1 MAWPSRESVRQS
13 EFVFRATV
21 EKIGA
26 STMPEVPASD
36 RTLVASVTEV
46 YRAPD
51 VLRHLA
57 GRSITVLVNDAE
69 LRAGQDVLFLAR
81 GWLYGHSLA
90 VIEVAREVTSV
101 DFKGLPQQLSAE
113 AQAQRDET
121 LTARLRRAS
130 LVVSARVA
138 QTRSL
143 GPVDPVTVSEHTPY
157 WSEAGTRSA
166 ICGKRLPARR
176 KRGRPLSR
184 EPGHHVARG
193 PEAAGRATRRLCLD
207 ERPGRRRGS
216 RGVDRARS
224 TRRAPAGGTRSRS
237 RPDTRRRLA
246 GVGIKRSAHALGSH
260 QSDPWSSH
268 GSGRRLNRSTIC
280 REVHRPR

>member
-26 STMPEVPASD
+26 SSMPEVPASD

-57 GRSITVLVNDAE
+57 GRSITVLANDAA
-69 LRAGQDVLFLAR
+69 LQAGQDVLFLAR

-113 AQAQRDET
+113 AQVQRDEA

-157 WSEAGTRSA
+157 WSEAVLDVQSVEKGSLQGASVVVLYPESQDIMWHEAPKLRAGQQGVFVLTS
-166 ICGKRLPARR
+166 
-176 KRGRPLSR
+176 GRV
-184 EPGHHVARG
+184 E
-193 PEAAGRATRRLCLD
+193 
-207 ERPGRRRGS
+207 
-216 RGVDRARS
+216 GVDREALTALDPLDVHPPEALDRV
-224 TRRAPAGGTRSRS
+224 RALIRAGG
-237 RPDTRRRLA
+237 
-246 GVGIKRSAHALGSH
+246 
-260 QSDPWSSH
+260 
-268 GSGRRLNRSTIC
+268 
-280 REVHRPR
+280 